1 ALGMQNQTP
10 KSLFQITNLCAGFL
24 GIQIGFALQAGNV
37 TRILQ
42 NYGADLTEVSLFWLI
57 APLSGAVVQPLIG
70 YWSDRRMNNGTSRV
84 PFLLIGGILSVLAL
98 LALPNANVLL
108 NVWSPLLIGAIL
120 LVLIYISFNASM
132 HPLRPAISAYLPPYQ
147 PPRGFAIQTF
157 LISIGAILGSTLPYI
172 LHRFFS
178 VETISSAEGIP
189 PNVKWSFYI
198 GASILLI
205 TILITS
211 RTILTQKTE
220 VKAIASSQKTFYLPS
235 IPINM
240 WKLGVIQFFSWAG
253 FFLIWIFMTPAVAQ
267 HIFSEYNY
275 DPKSYSYSESANITG
290 VSFGCYHLSASI
302 FSLVLPVLYRRYYII
317 STHLI
322 ALLIG
327 GFVLILVFL
336 CTEIHQLYLPML
348 LLGIAWASILA
359 SPFALLSRLIPLSKV
374 GLYFGVFNLFI
385 TLPQIAI
392 GLFSGVI
399 IEKLFGGEAI
409 YAIMIAAIC
418 LIIAAMSSLIYRKSL
433 SL

>member
-1 ALGMQNQTP
+1 MQNQTP
-10 KSLFQITNLCAGFL
+10 KSLFQITSLCAGFL

-70 YWSDRRMNNGTSRV
+70 YWSDSRMNKGTSRV

-108 NVWSPLLIGAIL
+108 QIWSPLLIGALL
-120 LVLIYISFNASM
+120 LVIIDISFNVSM
-132 HPLRPAISAYLPPYQ
+132 HPLRAAISDYLPIYQ
-147 PPRGFAIQTF
+147 QPRGFAIQTF
-157 LISIGAILGSTLPYI
+157 LISIGAILGSILPYI
-172 LHRFFS
+172 LHQFFS
-178 VETISSAEGIP
+178 VETISSDEGIP
-189 PNVKWSFYI
+189 ANVKWSFYI
-198 GASILLI
+198 GATILLI

-211 RTILTQKTE
+211 RTILKQKTE
-220 VKAIASSQKTFYLPS
+220 AKVIASSQKTFYLPS
-235 IPINM
+235 IPNDM

-275 DPKSYSYSESANITG
+275 DSKSYSYSESANITG
-290 VSFGCYHLSASI
+290 VLFGCYHLSASI
-302 FSLVLPVLYRRYYII
+302 FSLFLPVLYRKYNII
-317 STHLI
+317 TTHFI

-327 GFVLILVFL
+327 GFGLILVFL

-359 SPFALLSRLIPLSKV
+359 SPFALLSRLIPQSKV

-409 YAIMIAAIC
+409 YAIIIASICLVIAAI
-418 LIIAAMSSLIYRKSL
+418 SSLIYRKSL